1 MKKLKSSAELKARTE
16 LAKHEEGVENNFALG
31 KSNYIMILIGV
42 VIVITGF
49 ALMTGGGS
57 KDPNVFLRDEIFS
70 PRRITWA
77 PVTVLAG
84 YIFVIYAIMKKS

>member
-57 KDPNVFLRDEIFS
+57 KDPK
-70 PRRITWA
+70 
-77 PVTVLAG
+77 VTVLAG